1 MKIYLKK
8 LLFKASHRGTKEMD
22 IILGNFAINKL
33 EEMNN
38 IELNL
43 FEELLDL
50 PDPDI
55 YKWIT
60 NKSKN
65 KIPKKFKHL
74 IIDISRMQTY
84 DYR

>member
-22 IILGNFAINKL
+22 IILGNYAANSL
-33 EEMNN
+33 EKMSVN
-38 IELNL
+38 ELNL
-43 FEELLDL
+43 FEEFLEL

-60 NKSKN
+60 NKSKYE
-65 KIPKKFKHL
+65 IPKKFKGL
-74 IIDISRMQTY
+74 ITDISRM
-84 DYR
+84 

>member
-22 IILGNFAINKL
+22 IILGNYAANSL
-33 EEMNN
+33 EKMSVN
-38 IELNL
+38 ELNL
-43 FEELLDL
+43 FEELLEL

-60 NKSKN
+60 NKSN
-65 KIPKKFKHL
+65 YEIPKKFKDL
-74 IIDISRMQTY
+74 ITDISRM
-84 DYR
+84 

>member
-22 IILGNFAINKL
+22 IILGNYAANRL
-33 EEMNN
+33 EKMLVS
-38 IELNL
+38 ELNL
-43 FEELLDL
+43 FEELLEL

-65 KIPKKFKHL
+65 EVPEKFKDL
-74 IIDISRMQTY
+74 ITDISRM
-84 DYR
+84 

>member
-22 IILGNFAINKL
+22 IILGNYAANRL
-33 EEMNN
+33 EKMSVN
-38 IELNL
+38 ELNL
-43 FEELLDL
+43 FEELLEL

-60 NKSKN
+60 NKSKYE
-65 KIPKKFKHL
+65 IPKKFKDL
-74 IIDISRMQTY
+74 ITDISRM
-84 DYR
+84 

>member
-22 IILGNFAINKL
+22 IILGNYATNSL
-33 EEMNN
+33 EKMSVN
-38 IELNL
+38 ELNL
-43 FEELLDL
+43 FEELLEL

-60 NKSKN
+60 NKSKYE
-65 KIPKKFKHL
+65 IPKKFKDL
-74 IIDISRMQTY
+74 ITDISRM
-84 DYR
+84 

>member
-22 IILGNFAINKL
+22 IILGNYAANRL
-33 EEMNN
+33 EKMLVSQ
-38 IELNL
+38 LNL
-43 FEELLDL
+43 FEELLEL

-60 NKSKN
+60 NKSN
-65 KIPKKFKHL
+65 YEIPKKFKDL
-74 IIDISRMQTY
+74 ITDISRM
-84 DYR
+84 